1 MDFTPAEDHTAP
13 KRKRSEMEAD
23 MDEPPTRSRIWF
35 EDGNIVLQAENVQF
49 KFYKGLLA
57 MYSPFFEGAFSVPQ
71 PTVVS
76 DADAVDGC
84 QMIRLQDTAAD
95 VEYLLSYIIEPCVCL
110 TSMIKNGTNNY

>member
-1 MDFTPAEDHTAP
+1 MNLLLGRGSGSRTAT
-13 KRKRSEMEAD
+13 SY
-23 MDEPPTRSRIWF
+23 
-35 EDGNIVLQAENVQF
+35 LNVQF